1 MRFLLI
7 PGAGGAAWYWHRVVP
22 LLEAAGHAA
31 VAVDLPADDESAGL
45 PEYVAAGV
53 AAARRVQ
60 QRGELIVVGASLG
73 AFSAPL
79 IADRVQASL
88 IVLVNG
94 MIAAPNETAG
104 QWWAAT
110 GHAQAMAEH
119 DLALGRTPIASPN
132 EAPGGPKFDE
142 AWYFLHDVPESVLAS
157 APPVRPQSRSAFA
170 APFSPAWPDIPTRVI
185 AGRDDRF
192 FPLDF
197 QRRIARSRLG
207 LEVEVVPGGHLVALS
222 HPVELAEL
230 LLADAAD
237 VLGDPM
243 VGDRRATDPER

>member
-31 VAVDLPADDESAGL
+31 IAVDLPADDESAGL
-45 PEYVAAGV
+45 PEYVATGV
-53 AAARRVQ
+53 AAARRPQ

-79 IADRVQASL
+79 IADRVKASL

-104 QWWAAT
+104 QWWATT

-119 DLALGRTPIASPN
+119 DGTPIASPN

-157 APPVRPQSRSAFA
+157 APPVRPQSGSAFV
-170 APFSPAWPDIPTRVI
+170 APFAPAWPDIPTRVI

-222 HPVELAEL
+222 HPVELAER

-237 VLGDPM
+237 VLGHPK
-243 VGDRRATDPER
+243 VGDRRAIGPER